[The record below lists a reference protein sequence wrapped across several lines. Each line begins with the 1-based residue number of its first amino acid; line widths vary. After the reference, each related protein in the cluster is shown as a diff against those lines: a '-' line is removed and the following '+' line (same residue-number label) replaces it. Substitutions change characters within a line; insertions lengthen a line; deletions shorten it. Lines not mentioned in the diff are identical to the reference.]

1 MQQMRPLGMNH
12 DSAKYLLMTDQQYGT
27 PADSYFAYINKRKK
41 DYDTTEAELMREKM
55 IIEELGLKNRLP
67 NYYNVDK
74 NTFEIQSSQ
83 EEIMKELKEVD
94 PNAELDPIEIERIN
108 ALRQKNIDK
117 LIEEK
122 VREVEEEEKKQRG

>member
-1 MQQMRPLGMNH
+1 
-12 DSAKYLLMTDQQYGT
+12 
-27 PADSYFAYINKRKK
+27 
-41 DYDTTEAELMREKM
+41 M

-83 EEIMKELKEVD
+83 EEIIKELREVD

-122 VREVEEEEKKQRG
+122 VREVEEEEKK